1 MSIKPNQSE
10 SNRIKPVNRKS
21 LWHTELQGAEWAN
34 PINRE
39 WTLID
44 ANDSDDTQSTQSN
57 PVKPRVLDYVIRG
70 KDYDYD

>member
-1 MSIKPNQSE
+1 
-10 SNRIKPVNRKS
+10 
-21 LWHTELQGAEWAN
+21 LQGAEWAN